1 MPENIIVGNSDSIP
15 SRKGYLVLGLVILL
29 AMWAAF
35 FAQRSAGDLMP
46 SSLMNEFMAFYFL
59 LFGVSKLF
67 DIKGFAAEFA
77 RYDLIAQKSIGYAY
91 AYPFLELAIAAGYF
105 QNSYYINF
113 LAAFVTLLGS
123 TGILRQMIKR
133 NELICVC
140 LGTKVKMPLGVV
152 SLIENLGMG
161 AMASYMLVMMMGQ
174 SMTGMT

>member
-1 MPENIIVGNSDSIP
+1 MSESIIVESSDSIP
-15 SRKGYLVLGLVILL
+15 SRKAYVVLGLVILL
-29 AMWAAF
+29 AMCGAF
-35 FAQRSAGDLMP
+35 FVQRSKGDLMP
-46 SSLMNEFMAFYFL
+46 SSLMNEFMAIYFL

-67 DIKGFAAEFA
+67 DIKGFAAGFA

-91 AYPFLELAIAAGYF
+91 AYPFLELAIAVGYF

-113 LAAFVTLLGS
+113 LAAFVTLAGS
-123 TGILRQMIKR
+123 IGVLRQLIQR

-152 SLIENLGMG
+152 SLIEDLGMG
-161 AMASYMLVMMMGQ
+161 AMASYMLVMMTEQ